1 MSVVSRGVD
10 NTLDVNNFLSVVVT
24 RCQQS
29 DSGSYSILVCV
40 YRSYVVETT
49 GGRTRGKLQEYCI
62 TLRESMVG
70 LSNSNV
76 KSIVSVCTSC
86 FSYVSSI
93 SNEINVLEL
102 DVVRQ
107 VKCQSCFNTSNV
119 TSSSCVGTTSRRCGE
134 GNSRLSKVSTTTVG
148 DSDCRNLTVGD
159 STSSSSSCTR
169 STRSA
174 DRDTRCGYIT
184 RTSIIDNNVSNN
196 TRLIASDQCLS
207 TSLRTLYQITVVKYQ
222 TAVWGERSEHGVK
235 VILQDVGDGSTLST
249 QTVSTRTLRSQVSFS
264 TCLSISK

>member
-1 MSVVSRGVD
+1 
-10 NTLDVNNFLSVVVT
+10 
-24 RCQQS
+24 
-29 DSGSYSILVCV
+29 
-40 YRSYVVETT
+40 
-49 GGRTRGKLQEYCI
+49 
-62 TLRESMVG
+62 MVG
-70 LSNSNV
+70 LSNSDV

-107 VKCQSCFNTSNV
+107 VKCQSCFDTSNV

-134 GNSRLSKVSTTTVG
+134 GNSRLSEVSTTTVG
-148 DSDCRNLTVGD
+148 DSDCRSLTVSD

-184 RTSIIDNNVSNN
+184 RTSIIDNDVSNN
-196 TRLIASDQCLS
+196 TRLMAGDQCLAP
-207 TSLRTLYQITVVKYQ
+207 V
-222 TAVWGERSEHGVK
+222 
-235 VILQDVGDGSTLST
+235 
-249 QTVSTRTLRSQVSFS
+249 
-264 TCLSISK
+264 